1 MLGISIGNNVHVQ
14 RVYLFVARK
23 KKYKTTWQNKRTKVK
38 KTIKAPELKRKPSG
52 TLIKERLNFS
62 PFFEVQP

>member
-23 KKYKTTWQNKRTKVK
+23 KKIQDDLAKQKNQGK
-38 KTIKAPELKRKPSG
+38 KD
-52 TLIKERLNFS
+52 NQS
-62 PFFEVQP
+62 PRA